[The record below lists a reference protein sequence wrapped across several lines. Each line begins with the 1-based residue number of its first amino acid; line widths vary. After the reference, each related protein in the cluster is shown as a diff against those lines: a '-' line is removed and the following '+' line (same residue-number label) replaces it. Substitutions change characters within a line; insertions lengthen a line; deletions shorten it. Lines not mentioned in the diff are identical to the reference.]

1 MEDVV
6 SFQVYDYRTD
16 VCNMLVTPWIRSR
29 FLRMEPGESASLHSH
44 DLGHE
49 IFLVLAGRAEFTIDG
64 GVGEVGPGQ
73 LCVALADEIHSVRTV
88 GDEPMTMYLSVTP
101 HIQPTHTGR
110 TADGDRMPTRFAPSR
125 SYDVE
130 PDDSVPMADAVG
142 ACVEAARALA
152 QDAAALARVQEE
164 TVDRLRGCSREDAVE
179 AREAVW
185 GALYS
190 VLRQAYELADGWN
203 ALADRVERMPEA

>member
-1 MEDVV
+1 M
-6 SFQVYDYRTD
+6 SFQVHDYRTD

-29 FLRMEPGESASLHSH
+29 FLRMEPGESAALHSH

-64 GVGEVGPGQ
+64 GVREVDPGQ
-73 LCVALADEIHSVRTV
+73 LCVAMADEIHSVRAV

-110 TADGDRMPTRFAPSR
+110 TADGERMPTRFSPSR

-130 PDDSVPMADAVG
+130 PDDTAPMAEIVN
-142 ACVEAARALA
+142 ACLEAAQTLA
-152 QDAAALARVQEE
+152 REAATLARVQEE
-164 TVDRLRGCSREDAVE
+164 TADRLRGHRREDAVE

-185 GALYS
+185 EALYR
-190 VLRQAYELADGWN
+190 VFRQAYELADGWN
-203 ALADRVERMPEA
+203 ALADRVERMPDG

>member
-1 MEDVV
+1 M

-16 VCNMLVTPWIRSR
+16 VGNMLVTPQIRSR
-29 FLRMEPGESASLHSH
+29 FVRMEPGESAALHSH

-49 IFLVLAGRAEFTIDG
+49 IFLVLAGRAEFRING
-64 GVGEVGPGQ
+64 GTREVGPGQ

-110 TADGDRMPTRFAPSR
+110 TAGGERMPTRFAPSS

-130 PDDSVPMADAVG
+130 PDDTPSIGELVN
-142 ACVEAARALA
+142 CNLERARVLA
-152 QDAAALARVQEE
+152 QDAAALVRVQEDAA
-164 TVDRLRGCSREDAVE
+164 DRLQGDRKDAAVE

-185 GALYS
+185 RSLYK
-190 VLRQAYELADGWN
+190 VFRQAYDLAEGWN
-203 ALADRVERMPEA
+203 ALADRVERMPDG

>member
-1 MEDVV
+1 M
-6 SFQVYDYRTD
+6 SFHVYDYRTD

-29 FLRMEPGESASLHSH
+29 FMRMEPGESASLHSH

-64 GVGEVGPGQ
+64 GVREVGPGQ
-73 LCVALADEIHSVRTV
+73 LCVALADEVHAVRTV

-110 TADGDRMPTRFAPSR
+110 TAGGKRMPTRFAPSS

-130 PDDSVPMADAVG
+130 PDDTLPIGELVTRNL
-142 ACVEAARALA
+142 EAARALA

-164 TVDRLRGCSREDAVE
+164 TADRLQGDGKEDTVE

-185 GALYS
+185 EALYT
-190 VLRQAYELADGWN
+190 VFRQAYELADGWN
-203 ALADRVERMPEA
+203 ALADRVERMPDA

>member
-64 GVGEVGPGQ
+64 GIREVGPGQ

-130 PDDSVPMADAVG
+130 PDDSAPMADAVG

-152 QDAAALARVQEE
+152 RDAAALARVQEE
-164 TVDRLRGCSREDAVE
+164 TVDRLRGCREDAVE

-190 VLRQAYELADGWN
+190 VFRQAYDLADGWN

>member
-1 MEDVV
+1 M

-29 FLRMEPGESASLHSH
+29 FLRMEPGASAALHSH

-49 IFLVLAGRAEFTIDG
+49 IFLVLAGRAEFTING
-64 GVGEVGPGQ
+64 GVREVGPGQ

-110 TADGDRMPTRFAPSR
+110 TADGERMPTRFSPSR

-130 PDDSVPMADAVG
+130 PDDTASMGEVVDT
-142 ACVEAARALA
+142 CLEAART
-152 QDAAALARVQEE
+152 LAREASTLASVQEE
-164 TVDRLRGCSREDAVE
+164 TADRLRGGSREEAVE

-185 GALYS
+185 DALYKAF
-190 VLRQAYELADGWN
+190 RQAYELADGWN
-203 ALADRVERMPEA
+203 ALADRVERMPDGKRG